1 MVIDYELKVRSNSR
15 CGSGNSSNS
24 VALMLYMPRTTG
36 PSFNELLTLTNSNTY
51 TVNYN
56 YYIYSNIAGQSNTEN
71 YLFTY
76 SQRGGTTDRYIFV
89 TTTSYPQTSLYIVT
103 TQLSNG
109 TILQCIVEPI
119 GAGCSAVNQTFNLVN
134 LALPVI
140 NSSRFTF
147 TGTQKIL
154 GYNTYCY
161 ASRNTTTLGSIM
173 PSAIESG
180 LGSLP
185 VNITSEVCMTQDGV
199 PLLVK
204 LSIFGS
210 LSVSGYSAPINMTQM
225 LQATNVQDGTYLSS
239 NATLLLGK
247 LGVNMTG

>member
-147 TGTQKIL
+147 TGTQK
-154 GYNTYCY
+154 Y
-161 ASRNTTTLGSIM
+161 
-173 PSAIESG
+173 
-180 LGSLP
+180 
-185 VNITSEVCMTQDGV
+185 
-199 PLLVK
+199 LVT
-204 LSIFGS
+204 IPTVTHQG
-210 LSVSGYSAPINMTQM
+210 IQ
-225 LQATNVQDGTYLSS
+225 QH
-239 NATLLLGK
+239 
-247 LGVNMTG
+247 

>member
-1 MVIDYELKVRSNSR
+1 
-15 CGSGNSSNS
+15 
-24 VALMLYMPRTTG
+24 
-36 PSFNELLTLTNSNTY
+36 
-51 TVNYN
+51 
-56 YYIYSNIAGQSNTEN
+56 
-71 YLFTY
+71 
-76 SQRGGTTDRYIFV
+76 
-89 TTTSYPQTSLYIVT
+89 
-103 TQLSNG
+103 
-109 TILQCIVEPI
+109 
-119 GAGCSAVNQTFNLVN
+119 
-134 LALPVI
+134 
-140 NSSRFTF
+140 
-147 TGTQKIL
+147 
-154 GYNTYCY
+154 
-161 ASRNTTTLGSIM
+161 M